1 LHHTMIR
8 APAAAVLAVQKPGTK
23 GRFGSRLCE
32 NAQEPTTRRII
43 FSITLL
49 PIAATAPFVF
59 RLTKSGR
66 IFYAKIKRLRFH
78 TASGIKSGSRRK
90 AERRLRL
97 PKRSA
102 AVDNLAVQ
110 TFGSG
115 S

>member
-1 LHHTMIR
+1 MIR

-78 TASGIKSGSRRK
+78 TASVESRPTSRVPSVRFPSGQ
-90 AERRLRL
+90 
-97 PKRSA
+97 
-102 AVDNLAVQ
+102 NL
-110 TFGSG
+110 TFDTHHYGWSV
-115 S
+115 

>member
-1 LHHTMIR
+1 M
-8 APAAAVLAVQKPGTK
+8 GTADPDPVDPLNRGK
-23 GRFGSRLCE
+23 VRNGARLCE

-78 TASGIKSGSRRK
+78 TASVVTS
-90 AERRLRL
+90 L
-97 PKRSA
+97 
-102 AVDNLAVQ
+102 
-110 TFGSG
+110 
-115 S
+115 